1 MTDVAAIDLA
11 GGIDRVA
18 EYAAPAGTRGRDD
31 GLAARLARYGI
42 DPRAR
47 SALRALSRF
56 RGLDAASGH
65 WAAVFADRLAVQAGA
80 RLKDNR
86 ALPRFVDLFFQL
98 LARDF
103 AGEWLDEL
111 GGAWRALL
119 DAGCEADL
127 PLRTAHQFTE
137 RCVEMLKRDRDSYS
151 RLDAEIAWAVG
162 SAGLFLCAVLADAAG
177 SLSGTGAAPS
187 AGSEPRGGASATLRA
202 ALEAAL
208 ARRNA
213 RITGL
218 LTVQLEAGSSA
229 ALAIEEEQWP
239 DLHARAESRLRD
251 ALRDSD
257 VLCRIGPARFG
268 VVLPRL
274 RSQAQVML
282 AANKLARLFESPVS
296 AAGRECRLMPRVG
309 AAWAPDHGAGAAQL
323 MRGASL
329 ALREAA
335 RLGRPVAL
343 FEQALLE
350 NSERDSQ
357 IEEEFLRALDGGG
370 LELHFQPQ
378 IDVASGRCVGAEALL
393 RWPGASRGPVP
404 PPVTLAVAERLG
416 VAPQLTRWILHRACR
431 TAAEFARLGLELEV
445 SVNLTAGDI
454 GDPELP
460 LAVRN
465 ALELWRVDARL
476 LKFEL
481 TESAMLANE
490 AVCVGVMAA
499 LRRLGAA
506 TSIDD
511 FGTGYSSVILLK
523 KLPLN
528 ELKLDRCFVAGA
540 VESRQD
546 REIVRSLILL
556 AHSLNLEVVAEG
568 IEDAPTLALLRDFG
582 CDRAQGYLISKPLPP
597 EQFICWARAHAA
609 GQSEPTVRR
618 VARGNRTPAPL
629 D

>member
-11 GGIDRVA
+11 GGIDRVG
-18 EYAAPAGTRGRDD
+18 EHAALAGTRGCDD
-31 GLAARLARYGI
+31 GLAARLALYGI

-56 RGLDAASGH
+56 RGLDAASEH

-103 AGEWLDEL
+103 AGDWLEEL
-111 GGAWRALL
+111 AGAWRALL
-119 DAGCEADL
+119 DAGGEADL
-127 PLRTAHQFTE
+127 ALRTAHQFTW

-162 SAGLFLCAVLADAAG
+162 SAGMFLCAVLADAAG
-177 SLSGTGAAPS
+177 SLSRTGAAPS
-187 AGSEPRGGASATLRA
+187 ARSEPRDCAGATLRA
-202 ALEAAL
+202 ALETAL

-239 DLHARAESRLRD
+239 DLQARAESRLRD

-257 VLCRIGPARFG
+257 LLCRIGPARFG

-296 AAGRECRLMPRVG
+296 AAGHECRLMPRVG
-309 AAWAPDHGAGAAQL
+309 AAWAPDHGAGASQL

-343 FEQALLE
+343 FEQGLLE

-357 IEEEFLRALDGGG
+357 IEQEFLCALDGGG

-378 IDVASGRCVGAEALL
+378 IDIASGRCVGAEALL
-393 RWPGASRGPVP
+393 RWPGARRGPVP

-431 TAAEFARLGLELEV
+431 TAAEFARLGLQLEV
-445 SVNLTAGDI
+445 SVNLTAGDF

-465 ALELWRVDARL
+465 ALELWRVEARL

-511 FGTGYSSVILLK
+511 FGTGYSSVVLLK

-546 REIVRSLILL
+546 RKIVRSLILL

-609 GQSEPTVRR
+609 GQSEP
-618 VARGNRTPAPL
+618 P
-629 D
+629 